1 MASKKRGQVN
11 EWLERTIKG
20 NLKFRDI
27 LDKYEISSFMA
38 KHLQKL
44 SEYKTCFIFDDSGS
58 MNDPI
63 IDPIKNRQSRYA
75 VGKVSS
81 RFEHKQNHK
90 TRWDELKYFAKIAIE
105 ICSVFNPEGKFRY
118 LKLLKLKLLNYLKL
132 KYIYANY
139 DH

>member
-20 NLKFRDI
+20 NLKFRDL
-27 LDKYEISSFMA
+27 LDKYEISSDMA
-38 KHLQKL
+38 KHLQSL

-63 IDPIKNRQSRYA
+63 KGDTQSRNA
-75 VGKVSS
+75 VGKALS

-90 TRWDELKYFAKIAIE
+90 TRWDELKYFAQIAIE

-118 LKLLKLKLLNYLKL
+118 F
-132 KYIYANY
+132 
-139 DH
+139 

>member
-1 MASKKRGQVN
+1 MASNKGGRVN
-11 EWLERTIKG
+11 DWLEKTIKG

-58 MNDPI
+58 MND
-63 IDPIKNRQSRYA
+63 KLL
-75 VGKVSS
+75 SS
-81 RFEHKQNHK
+81 PLNTETKIA